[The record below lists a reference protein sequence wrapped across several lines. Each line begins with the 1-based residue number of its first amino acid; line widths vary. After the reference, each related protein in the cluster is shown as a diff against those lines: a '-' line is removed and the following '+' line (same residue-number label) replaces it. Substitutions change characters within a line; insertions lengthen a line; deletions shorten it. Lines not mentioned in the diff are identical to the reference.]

1 MDLELAEEHKM
12 IRKMVRQFAEKEVA
26 PIAAE
31 MDERAEVPFENIK
44 KMGELGL
51 LGLTVS
57 EEYGGAGMD
66 TISYCIAT
74 EELSKACAATAIV
87 MGVQNSLVCHGIE
100 EFGTEDQKQR
110 FLVPLAEGKFIGA
123 FALTE
128 PEAGSD
134 AAAQKT
140 TMVLD
145 GNEYIVNGTKN
156 FITSGGFADVVLLFG
171 VTDKS
176 QGYRGTTALL
186 VEKGTPGF
194 SVGKEEN
201 KLGIRAADTSELVF
215 EDCRVPVANRLGEE
229 GQGFKIAMTDLDA
242 GRISVAAQALGIAEA
257 AYEAALEYA
266 KAREQFGQPIAK
278 FQGIQWML
286 ADMATRIEA
295 SRLLIY
301 NAALAKD
308 RAKETGAR
316 YSKEAAMAKLY
327 ASETASWVTD
337 LAIQIHG
344 GYGYVKDYPVE
355 RYYRDA
361 RVTRIYEGTSEV
373 QRMVIAHQILRD
385 SR

>member
-1 MDLELAEEHKM
+1 MDLRLTEEHKM

-31 MDERAEVPFENIK
+31 MDEKGEVPFENIK

-51 LGLTVS
+51 MGLTVS
-57 EEYGGAGMD
+57 EEYGGTGMD
-66 TISYCIAT
+66 TVSYCIAT
-74 EELSKACAATAIV
+74 EEISKACAATAIV

-100 EFGTEDQKQR
+100 KFGTEDQKQR
-110 FLVPLAEGKFIGA
+110 FLVPLAEGELIGA

-145 GNEYIVNGTKN
+145 GDEYIVNGTKN
-156 FITSGGFADVVLLFG
+156 FITSGGFADVILLFG
-171 VTDKS
+171 MTDKN
-176 QGYRGTTALL
+176 QGYRGITALL
-186 VEKGTPGF
+186 VEKDTPGF
-194 SVGKEEN
+194 SVGTEEE
-201 KLGIRAADTSELVF
+201 KLGIRASSTCELIF
-215 EDCRVPVANRLGEE
+215 EDCRVPVANRLGAE

-257 AYEAALEYA
+257 AYQAALEYA
-266 KAREQFGQPIAK
+266 KVRVQFGQPIAK

-295 SRLLIY
+295 SRLLVY

-361 RVTRIYEGTSEV
+361 RITRLYEGTSEIL
-373 QRMVIAHQILRD
+373 RIVIADQILR
-385 SR
+385 

>member
-1 MDLELAEEHKM
+1 MDLSLTEEHKM

-31 MDERAEVPFENIK
+31 MDENAEVPFENIK

-51 LGLTVS
+51 MGLTVS
-57 EEYGGAGMD
+57 EEYGGGGMD
-66 TISYCIAT
+66 TVSYCIAT
-74 EELSKACAATAIV
+74 EEISKACASTAIV

-100 EFGTEDQKQR
+100 KFGTEDQKQR
-110 FLVPLAEGKFIGA
+110 FLVPLAEGKLIGA

-145 GNEYIVNGTKN
+145 GDEYIVNGTKN
-156 FITSGGFADVVLLFG
+156 FITSGGFADVILLFG

-176 QGYRGTTALL
+176 KGYRGTTALL

-201 KLGIRAADTSELVF
+201 KLGIRATDTSELVF
-215 EDCRVPVANRLGEE
+215 EDCRVPVGNRLGEE
-229 GQGFKIAMTDLDA
+229 GQGFKIALTDLDA

-266 KAREQFGQPIAK
+266 KAREQFGRPIAK
-278 FQGIQWML
+278 FQGIRWML

-295 SRLLIY
+295 SRLLVY

-308 RAKETGAR
+308 RAKETGGR

-361 RVTRIYEGTSEV
+361 RITRIYEGTSEI
-373 QRMVIAHQILRD
+373 QRMVIADQILR
-385 SR
+385 

>member
-1 MDLELAEEHKM
+1 MDLNLTEEHKM
-12 IRKMVRQFAEKEVA
+12 IRKMVRRFAENEVA

-31 MDERAEVPFENIK
+31 MDERGEVPFENIK

-57 EEYGGAGMD
+57 EEYGGGGMD
-66 TISYCIAT
+66 TVSYCIAI
-74 EELSKACAATAIV
+74 EELSKACASTAIV

-100 EFGTEDQKQR
+100 KFGTEDQKQR
-110 FLVPLAEGKFIGA
+110 FLVPLAQGKFIGA

-140 TMVLD
+140 TMVRD
-145 GNEYIVNGTKN
+145 GDEYVVNGTKN
-156 FITSGGFADVVLLFG
+156 FITSGGFADVILLFG
-171 VTDKS
+171 MTDKS
-176 QGYRGTTALL
+176 RGHRGISALL
-186 VEKGTPGF
+186 VEKGAPGF

-201 KLGIRAADTSELVF
+201 KLGIRASDTSELVF

-266 KAREQFGQPIAK
+266 KTREQFGRPIAK

-308 RAKETGAR
+308 RAAKTGGR

-327 ASETASWVTD
+327 ASEMASWVTD
-337 LAIQIHG
+337 LAIQIYG

-355 RYYRDA
+355 RYHRDA
-361 RVTRIYEGTSEV
+361 RITRLYEGTSEI
-373 QRMVIAHQILRD
+373 QRLVIADQILR
-385 SR
+385 

>member
-57 EEYGGAGMD
+57 EEYGGGGMD
-66 TISYCIAT
+66 TVSYCIAT
-74 EELSKACAATAIV
+74 EELSKACASTAIV

-100 EFGTEDQKQR
+100 KFGTEDQKQR
-110 FLVPLAEGKFIGA
+110 FLVPLAEGRFIGA

-156 FITSGGFADVVLLFG
+156 FITSGAFADIILLFG

-176 QGYRGTTALL
+176 LGYRGTTALL

-308 RAKETGAR
+308 RAKGSGAR

-361 RVTRIYEGTSEV
+361 RVTRLYEGTSEI
-373 QRMVIAHQILRD
+373 QRLVIAAQILR
-385 SR
+385 

>member
-1 MDLELAEEHKM
+1 VDLELTEEHKM
-12 IRKMVRQFAEKEVA
+12 IRKMVREFAEKEVA

-31 MDERAEVPFENIK
+31 MDENAEVPFENIK
-44 KMGELGL
+44 KMGKLGL

-57 EEYGGAGMD
+57 EEYGGGGVD
-66 TISYCIAT
+66 TVSYCIAT
-74 EELSKACAATAIV
+74 EELSKACASTAIV

-100 EFGTEDQKQR
+100 KFGTEDQKRR
-110 FLVPLAEGKFIGA
+110 FLVPLAEGKLIGA

-145 GNEYIVNGTKN
+145 GDEYVVNGTKN
-156 FITSGGFADVVLLFG
+156 FITSGAFADIILLFG

-176 QGYRGTTALL
+176 KGYRGTTALL

-266 KAREQFGQPIAK
+266 KTRMQFGQPIAE
-278 FQGIQWML
+278 FQGIRWML

-316 YSKEAAMAKLY
+316 YSKEAAMAKVY

-361 RVTRIYEGTSEV
+361 RITRIYEGTSEV
-373 QRMVIAHQILRD
+373 QRIVIAGQILR
-385 SR
+385 

>member
-1 MDLELAEEHKM
+1 MDLNLTEEHKM

-31 MDERAEVPFENIK
+31 MDEKAEVPFENIK

-51 LGLTVS
+51 MGLTVS
-57 EEYGGAGMD
+57 EEYGGGGMD
-66 TISYCIAT
+66 TVSYCIAT
-74 EELSKACAATAIV
+74 EELSKACASTAIV

-100 EFGTEDQKQR
+100 KFGTEDQKQR
-110 FLVPLAEGKFIGA
+110 FLVPLAQGKFIGA

-145 GNEYIVNGTKN
+145 GDEYVVNGTKN
-156 FITSGGFADVVLLFG
+156 FITSGGFADVILLFG
-171 VTDKS
+171 MTDKS
-176 QGYRGTTALL
+176 KGYRGITALL

-194 SVGKEEN
+194 SVGKEED
-201 KLGIRAADTSELVF
+201 KLGIRASDTSELVF
-215 EDCRVPVANRLGEE
+215 EDCRVPIANRLGEE

-257 AYEAALEYA
+257 AYQAALEYA
-266 KAREQFGQPIAK
+266 KTRVQFGQPIAK

-295 SRLLIY
+295 SRLLVY

-361 RVTRIYEGTSEV
+361 RITRLYEGTSEIL
-373 QRMVIAHQILRD
+373 RIVIADQILR
-385 SR
+385 

>member
-1 MDLELAEEHKM
+1 MDLRLTEEHKM
-12 IRKMVRQFAEKEVA
+12 IRKMTRQFAEKEIA

-31 MDERAEVPFENIK
+31 MDEKAEVPFENIK

-66 TISYCIAT
+66 TVSYCIAV
-74 EELSKACAATAIV
+74 EEISKACASTAIV

-100 EFGTEDQKQR
+100 KFGTEDQKQR

-145 GNEYIVNGTKN
+145 GDEYIVNGAKN
-156 FITSGGFADVVLLFG
+156 FITSGGFADVILLFG
-171 VTDKS
+171 MTDKG
-176 QGYRGTTALL
+176 QGYRGITALL
-186 VEKGTPGF
+186 VEKDAPGF
-194 SVGKEEN
+194 SVGKEED
-201 KLGIRAADTSELVF
+201 KLGIRASDTSELVF

-266 KAREQFGQPIAK
+266 KVREQFGRPIAK

-295 SRLLIY
+295 SRLLVY

-308 RAKETGAR
+308 RAKETGGR
-316 YSKEAAMAKLY
+316 YTKEAAMAKLY

-344 GYGYVKDYPVE
+344 GYGYVKEYHVE
-355 RYYRDA
+355 RYHRDA
-361 RVTRIYEGTSEV
+361 RITRLYEGTSEI
-373 QRMVIAHQILRD
+373 QRTVIADLILR
-385 SR
+385 

>member
-1 MDLELAEEHKM
+1 MDLELTEEHKM
-12 IRKMVRQFAEKEVA
+12 IRKMVREFAEKEVA

-31 MDERAEVPFENIK
+31 MDEKAEVPFENIR

-66 TISYCIAT
+66 TVSYCIAT
-74 EELSKACAATAIV
+74 EELSKACASTAIV

-100 EFGTEDQKQR
+100 KFGTEEQKQK
-110 FLVPLAEGKFIGA
+110 FLVPLAQGKFIGA

-134 AAAQKT
+134 AAALKT

-145 GNEYIVNGTKN
+145 GDEYIVNGTKN
-156 FITSGGFADVVLLFG
+156 FITSGGFADVILVFG

-176 QGYRGTTALL
+176 KGHRGISALL

-257 AYEAALEYA
+257 ACEAALEYA
-266 KAREQFGQPIAK
+266 KTRVQFGQPIAN

-286 ADMATRIEA
+286 VDMATRIEA
-295 SRLLIY
+295 ARLLIY

-308 RAKETGAR
+308 RAEETGAR

-344 GYGYVKDYPVE
+344 GYGYVKEYPVE

-373 QRMVIAHQILRD
+373 QRIVIAHQILR
-385 SR
+385 

>member
-1 MDLELAEEHKM
+1 LAVDLRLTEEHEM

-31 MDERAEVPFENIK
+31 MDEKAAVPFENIK

-66 TISYCIAT
+66 TVSYCIAT
-74 EELSKACAATAIV
+74 EEISKACASTAIV

-100 EFGTEDQKQR
+100 KFGTEDQKQR
-110 FLVPLAEGKFIGA
+110 FLVPLAQGKLIGA

-134 AAAQKT
+134 AAALKM

-145 GNEYIVNGTKN
+145 GDEYIVNGTKS
-156 FITSGGFADVVLLFG
+156 FITSGGFADVILLFG

-176 QGYRGTTALL
+176 KGYRGISALL

-194 SVGKEEN
+194 SIGKEES
-201 KLGIRAADTSELVF
+201 KLGIRATDTSELVF

-229 GQGFKIAMTDLDA
+229 GQGFKIALTDLDA

-257 AYEAALEYA
+257 AYQSALEYA
-266 KAREQFGQPIAK
+266 KVREQFGQPIAS
-278 FQGIQWML
+278 FQGIRWML

-308 RAKETGAR
+308 RAKVTGGR
-316 YSKEAAMAKLY
+316 YSREAAMAKLY

-361 RVTRIYEGTSEV
+361 RITRLYEGTSEI
-373 QRMVIAHQILRD
+373 QRMVIAGQILR
-385 SR
+385 

>member
-1 MDLELAEEHKM
+1 MDLRLTEEHKM
-12 IRKMVRQFAEKEVA
+12 IRKMTRQFAEKEVA

-31 MDERAEVPFENIK
+31 MDEKAEVPFENIK

-66 TISYCIAT
+66 TVSYCIAI
-74 EELSKACAATAIV
+74 EEISKACASTAVV
-87 MGVQNSLVCHGIE
+87 MAVQNSLVCYGLE
-100 EFGTEDQKQR
+100 RFGTEDQKQR
-110 FLVPLAEGKFIGA
+110 LLVPLAEGEFIGA

-140 TMVLD
+140 TLVLD
-145 GNEYIVNGTKN
+145 GDEYVVNGAKN
-156 FITSGGFADVVLLFG
+156 FITNGGFADVVLVFG
-171 VTDKS
+171 MTDKS
-176 QGYRGTTALL
+176 QGYRGISALL

-201 KLGIRAADTSELVF
+201 KLGIRASDTSELVF

-229 GQGFKIAMTDLDA
+229 GQGFKIAMASLDA
-242 GRISVAAQALGIAEA
+242 GRIGVAAQALGIAEA

-266 KAREQFGQPIAK
+266 KVREQFGQPIAK

-308 RAKETGAR
+308 RADESGER

-344 GYGYVKDYPVE
+344 GYGFVKEYPVE
-355 RYYRDA
+355 RYHRDA
-361 RVTRIYEGTSEV
+361 RITRLYEGTSEV
-373 QRMVIAHQILRD
+373 QRMVIADQILR
-385 SR
+385 

>member
-1 MDLELAEEHKM
+1 MDLRLSEEHKM
-12 IRKMVRQFAEKEVA
+12 IRKMAQEFAEKEVA

-31 MDERAEVPFENIK
+31 LDEKAEVSFENIK
-44 KMGELGL
+44 KMGELGF
-51 LGLTVS
+51 LGINVS

-66 TISYCIAT
+66 TVSYCIAV
-74 EELSKACAATAIV
+74 EEISKACAGTAVV
-87 MGVQNSLVCHGIE
+87 MAVQNSLVCHGIE
-100 EFGTEDQKQR
+100 KFGTEDQKQR
-110 FLVPLAEGKFIGA
+110 FLVPLAQGKLIGT

-140 TMVLD
+140 TMVRNGD
-145 GNEYIVNGTKN
+145 EYIVNGTKN
-156 FITSGGFADVVLLFG
+156 FISSGGFADVALVFG
-171 VTDKS
+171 MTDKA
-176 QGYRGTTALL
+176 RGHRGISALL
-186 VEKGTPGF
+186 VEKDTPGF

-201 KLGIRAADTSELVF
+201 KLGIRASNTSELVF

-229 GQGFKIAMTDLDA
+229 GEGFKIAMSNLDA
-242 GRISVAAQALGIAEA
+242 GRISIAAQALGIAEA

-266 KAREQFGQPIAK
+266 KVREQFGQPIAK

-295 SRLLIY
+295 ARLLVY

-308 RAKETGAR
+308 RAKETGER

-344 GYGYVKDYPVE
+344 GYGYIKDYPVE

-361 RVTRIYEGTSEV
+361 RITRIYEGTSEV
-373 QRMVIAHQILRD
+373 QRMVIAEQILR
-385 SR
+385 

>member
-1 MDLELAEEHKM
+1 MDLKLTEEHKM
-12 IRKMVRQFAEKEVA
+12 IRKMTRQFAEKEVA

-31 MDERAEVPFENIK
+31 MDEKGEVPFENIK

-57 EEYGGAGMD
+57 EDYGGAGMD
-66 TISYCIAT
+66 TVSYCIAI
-74 EELSKACAATAIV
+74 EEISKACASTAIA
-87 MGVQNSLVCHGIE
+87 MAVQNSLVCHGIE
-100 EFGTEDQKQR
+100 RFGTEDQKQR
-110 FLVPLAEGKFIGA
+110 FLSPLAEGELIGA

-134 AAAQKT
+134 AGAQKT

-145 GNEYIVNGTKN
+145 GDEYIVNGAKT
-156 FITSGGFADVVLLFG
+156 FITNGGFADVIVLFG
-171 VTDKS
+171 MTDKS
-176 QGYRGTTALL
+176 QGHRGITALL
-186 VEKGTPGF
+186 VDKGMPGF

-201 KLGIRAADTSELVF
+201 KLGIRATDTSELVF

-229 GQGFKIAMTDLDA
+229 GQGFKIAMAALDA
-242 GRISVAAQALGIAEA
+242 GRVGVGAQALGIAEA

-266 KAREQFGQPIAK
+266 KTRVQFGQPIAN

-295 SRLLIY
+295 SRLLVY

-308 RAKETGAR
+308 RAKETGGR

-344 GYGYVKDYPVE
+344 GYGYVKEYPVE

-361 RVTRIYEGTSEV
+361 RITRIYEGTSEV
-373 QRMVIAHQILRD
+373 QRMVIASQILR
-385 SR
+385 

>member
-1 MDLELAEEHKM
+1 MDLKLNEEHRM
-12 IRKMVRQFAEKEVA
+12 IRKMAREFAEKEVA

-31 MDERAEVPFENIK
+31 MDEKAEVPFENIK
-44 KMGELGL
+44 KMGELGF
-51 LGLTVS
+51 LGLNVS
-57 EEYGGAGMD
+57 EGYGGGGMD
-66 TISYCIAT
+66 TVSYCIAV
-74 EELSKACAATAIV
+74 EEISKACASTAVV
-87 MGVQNSLVCHGIE
+87 MAVQNSLVCYGIE
-100 EFGTEDQKQR
+100 KFGTEDQKQR
-110 FLVPLAEGKFIGA
+110 FLVPLAEGKFIGT

-145 GNEYIVNGTKN
+145 GDEYIVNGTKN
-156 FITSGGFADVVLLFG
+156 FISSGGFADVILVFG
-171 VTDKS
+171 MTDKTR
-176 QGYRGTTALL
+176 GHRGTSALL
-186 VEKGTPGF
+186 VKKGTPGF

-201 KLGIRAADTSELVF
+201 KLGIRASNTSELVF

-229 GQGFKIAMTDLDA
+229 GQGFKIALSNLDA
-242 GRISVAAQALGIAEA
+242 GRISVAAQALGIAQA

-266 KAREQFGQPIAK
+266 KAREQFGQPMAK

-308 RAKETGAR
+308 RSKETGAR

-361 RVTRIYEGTSEV
+361 RITRIYEGTSEV
-373 QRMVIAHQILRD
+373 QRMVIAHQILR
-385 SR
+385 